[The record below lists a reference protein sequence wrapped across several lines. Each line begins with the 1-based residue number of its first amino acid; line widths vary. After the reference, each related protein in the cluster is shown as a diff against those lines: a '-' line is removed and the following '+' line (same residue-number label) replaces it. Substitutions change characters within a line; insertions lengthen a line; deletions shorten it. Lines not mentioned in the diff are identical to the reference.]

1 MFFSFFFTVPLYGQ
15 IFFFFSFLKLT
26 HRATGVKGWSSQP
39 LLLNKFSPNTN
50 WFQITCTFVNGVS
63 VLLNWCYQLP
73 LRQENRPVSAWGYS
87 LLSSHQPQLPE
98 AVCTIAFLQLLGLM
112 PLIFSHNRLTP
123 HVVFLSFG
131 FGSPKV
137 LLKLLNKATSN
148 IFLNKPPYI
157 QIDFCFLQQGKNL
170 GRFNNYF

>member
-1 MFFSFFFTVPLYGQ
+1 MGKCVTQLVLPAASETTKLGQYLPGAILFSHLTNLSCQRQFT
-15 IFFFFSFLKLT
+15 
-26 HRATGVKGWSSQP
+26 
-39 LLLNKFSPNTN
+39 N
-50 WFQITCTFVNGVS
+50 
-63 VLLNWCYQLP
+63 
-73 LRQENRPVSAWGYS
+73 
-87 LLSSHQPQLPE
+87 
-98 AVCTIAFLQLLGLM
+98 AFLQLLGLM

-157 QIDFCFLQQGKNL
+157 
-170 GRFNNYF
+170 